1 MPYTRKIGQL
11 HHRIFSTEVIKMELT
26 REQQQYIWDV
36 MADIYSRKLGAKVEF
51 TLPPEKEQEAAS
63 TKLSGVASK
72 A

>member
-1 MPYTRKIGQL
+1 
-11 HHRIFSTEVIKMELT
+11 MELT

-36 MADIYSRKLGAKVEF
+36 MADIYSRKLGANVEF

-63 TKLSGVASK
+63 TELSGVASE